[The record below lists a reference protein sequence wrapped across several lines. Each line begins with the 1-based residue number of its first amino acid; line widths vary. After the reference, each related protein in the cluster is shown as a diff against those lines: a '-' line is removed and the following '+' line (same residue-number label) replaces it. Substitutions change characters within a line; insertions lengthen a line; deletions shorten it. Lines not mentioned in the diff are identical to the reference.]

1 MNFANISSWSIRNP
15 IPIILMFVI
24 LTLAGVGSYFNLRTN
39 NFPDVDLP
47 VVAVS
52 VVQAGAAPTEMETQV
67 TRLVEDA
74 VAGLGQVKHIT
85 STVNDSVS
93 TTSIEFQLGVD
104 LEKVTNDVRNAVT
117 GIRQNLPADVQEPI
131 VQRIEFTGT
140 PIANFVVR
148 APGMSPE
155 ELSWFVDNTVAKR
168 LLTVKGVSQIQR
180 DGGVDREIRIKLDPG
195 RLEAQG
201 ITAAAVSSQL
211 RGSNINL
218 PGGRGEIGG
227 EEQAIRTVGSASS
240 VEALAQT
247 LIPVDGRTV
256 RLGDLGQV
264 MDEWSEPRG
273 RARFNGQEVVGF
285 GVVRSIGSSEVDVY
299 EQSRAAIEA
308 LDAERADVTIEEVAN
323 TTSDV
328 INNFHASVE
337 ALLLGAI
344 LAVIVVFVFLRDWR
358 ATFITAV
365 AMPLSLIPTFWIM
378 DLTNQSLNV
387 VTLLA
392 LSLTVGI
399 LVDDAIVEIENIVRH
414 IRQGK
419 APYPA
424 AIEAADE
431 IGLAVLATTA
441 TLVAVFAPTG
451 FMPGIVGQF
460 FKSFAIATCVSVLF
474 SLLVARTLTP
484 LMGAYLLKADQ
495 GKEHA
500 DPFWMAPY
508 QKALAWALGSS
519 ASRAETDLVRAR
531 RPLGRR
537 IRDRLLDHRLWVL
550 GMGGLFFFLSI
561 WLATRIPG
569 EFIPVEDVSRSS
581 VTVEM
586 APGTTLDQTD
596 AAVQRITRELQKR
609 PEVASVYSSIGSAT
623 TSFGGGGN
631 SSAGEVR
638 RASLTVNLV
647 PKADRSISQQA
658 LEAEVGPILRQTPGA
673 RVQFGSGGGG
683 GGGSL
688 LTIALVGDDGATL
701 EATAANVAREM
712 RGIDGLSN
720 VVSSAALV
728 RPEILITPKADVAA
742 LTGVSTQDISQAA
755 RVATLGDADQL
766 LPKFNLGDRQ
776 IPIRVMLTEDSRQSI
791 SVIENLK
798 VPTASGSSVPLS
810 AVADI
815 SFGAGPN
822 QIDRYD
828 RRRVANITAE
838 MPGTTLGLA
847 TTAVNAL
854 PSIANLPAG
863 VAQAA
868 SGDVESF
875 QELGVGFGFAIV
887 TGILLMYAVL
897 VLLFKSF
904 LHPITILAALPVSFG
919 GAFIA
924 LLLTGKSLS
933 MPALIGIIMLTG
945 IAAKNSILLV
955 DYAIIAMHEGMS
967 RYDAL
972 MDSAHK
978 RARPIIMTTLA
989 MGLGMLPI
997 ALALGEGTGFRSPM
1011 AVAVIGGLIT
1021 STALS
1026 LLFVPVI
1033 FSLIDGLKVRIER
1046 RMSRMF
1052 AGQRGDA
1059 ATGDSLATPPSLGS
1073 GPAE

>member
-15 IPIILMFVI
+15 IPIVLMFVI

-47 VVAVS
+47 VVAVT
-52 VVQAGAAPTEMETQV
+52 VVQAGAAPTEMETQI
-67 TRLVEDA
+67 TRLVEDSL
-74 VAGLGQVKHIT
+74 AGLGQVKHIT

-93 TTSIEFQLGVD
+93 TTSVEFQLGVN
-104 LEKVTNDVRNAVT
+104 LEKATNDVRNAVT

-131 VQRIEFTGT
+131 VQRIEFTGQ

-180 DGGVDREIRIKLDPG
+180 DGGVDREIRIKLDPA

-201 ITAAAVSSQL
+201 ITAAAVSNQL

-247 LIPVDGRTV
+247 LIPIGTRTV

-264 MDEWSEPRG
+264 VDEWSEPRG
-273 RARFNGQEVVGF
+273 RARFDGQEVVGF

-299 EQSRAAIEA
+299 EQSKAAIAA
-308 LDAERADVTIEEVAN
+308 LDAERADVTIAEVAN

-337 ALLLGAI
+337 ALLLGAG
-344 LAVIVVFVFLRDWR
+344 LAVLVVFIFLRDWR
-358 ATFITAV
+358 ATLITAV
-365 AMPLSLIPTFWIM
+365 AMPLSLIPTFWVM

-419 APYPA
+419 PPYPA

-519 ASRAETDLVRAR
+519 TRPRTAGTR
-531 RPLGRR
+531 RNIGQR
-537 IRDRLLDHRLWVL
+537 IGGRLLDHRLWVV
-550 GMGGLFFFLSI
+550 GMGTVFFFFSI
-561 WLATRIPG
+561 FLATKIPG

-586 APGTTLDQTD
+586 APGTTLEQTD

-609 PEVASVYSSIGSAT
+609 PEVQSIYSSVGSAT

-647 PKADRSISQQA
+647 PKADRSISQQK
-658 LEAEVGPILRQTPGA
+658 LEAEMGPILRQTPGA
-673 RVQFGSGGGG
+673 RIQFGGGGG

-701 EATAANVAREM
+701 EAAAANVAREM

-776 IPIRVMLTEDSRQSI
+776 IPIRVMLTEDSRESMG
-791 SVIENLK
+791 VIENLK
-798 VPTASGSSVPLS
+798 VPTASGGSVPLS

-838 MPGTTLGLA
+838 MPGTTLGAA

-854 PSIANLPAG
+854 PSIKTLPDG
-863 VAQAA
+863 VMQAA

-875 QELGVGFGFAIV
+875 QELGVGFAFAIV

-955 DYAIIAMHEGMS
+955 DYAIIAMHEGMN

-1046 RMSRMF
+1046 RLSRMF
-1052 AGQRGDA
+1052 AGQRGDE
-1059 ATGDSLATPPSLGS
+1059 DLAV
-1073 GPAE
+1073 GPAHPRIDPEVAE